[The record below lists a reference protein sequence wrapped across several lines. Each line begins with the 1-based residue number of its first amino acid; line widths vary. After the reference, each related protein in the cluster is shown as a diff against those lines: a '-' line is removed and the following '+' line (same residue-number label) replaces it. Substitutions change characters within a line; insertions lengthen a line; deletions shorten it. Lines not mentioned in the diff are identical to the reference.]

1 MNRLAGSQ
9 GMNKRTGLEPN
20 MLWHQVLRSDERGWR
35 GEERERAREDV
46 LCICTMHV
54 PTREKSSCVER
65 RKGTEEVLGA
75 LDSGGKRSPVLKWDL
90 TRGRSQI

>member
-1 MNRLAGSQ
+1 
-9 GMNKRTGLEPN
+9 
-20 MLWHQVLRSDERGWR
+20 V
-35 GEERERAREDV
+35 
-46 LCICTMHV
+46 HV

-65 RKGTEEVLGA
+65 RKGTEENLGA